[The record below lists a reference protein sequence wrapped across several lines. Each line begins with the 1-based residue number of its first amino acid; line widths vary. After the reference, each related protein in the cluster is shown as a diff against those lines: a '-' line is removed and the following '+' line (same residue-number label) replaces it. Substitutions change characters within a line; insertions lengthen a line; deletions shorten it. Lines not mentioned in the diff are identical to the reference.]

1 VKNSL
6 EDGSLGRY
14 VSRFPIMVIL
24 LLSIA
29 IIPCKS
35 YAENTSEELEITWE
49 NSGEI
54 TFVVPSNQMFQF
66 GIGIT
71 SASVNE
77 QIINLEIVGET
88 TWGVEENVSFTID
101 YNDTIFLPGE
111 GDAFMLHP
119 GNFANITVGVL
130 IPPVINGYPP
140 AETAYPFQL
149 KLSNSTGA
157 FSTWNY
163 SVSILPKYSIAID
176 EIIEYSEIN
185 PSGTVTHQIE
195 IRNTGNIY
203 TQFESEISPLDEE
216 GNIILTNESNRFE
229 KSGWN
234 ATLSGW
240 IGAMSL
246 APNESNIFKIT
257 VNAPYSPS
265 GNLSIL
271 VHIRSIQGGLIEDIY
286 LNSSILIKKDA
297 HLQFTNNECED
308 FVTEKKCVLNLKI
321 QNTGNYIDIIH
332 ETNCTTSSD
341 FIGFNTINSIFEN
354 NAPNF
359 IKITEYNQDIILEP
373 NDIFEIEFEI
383 IFQPSALGVNAGT
396 IGTVICNY
404 HSDELNISDTSE
416 LEITIAD
423 FHNIEYDLNP
433 NSWTEGN
440 KLYLSLEIENKGNI
454 PESFAISISV
464 SHDGNHSLLL
474 PLNAIYDENSSRIR
488 SYELLDIQPFEGF
501 NITGWMYLP
510 ESAVEDQLVSIS
522 IDATTHSSSFT
533 KTWKKEITIKGKG
546 TDEISE
552 NTTQEQILFYKLRNS
567 FNAHGYSIIAIIIA
581 TIMIYQALKIRSQRN
596 TQKNKGITQNNK
608 EWMSTFFVKKK
619 NKENLDS
626 PSISKAEFKQ
636 MFSEK
641 GGDKQIPI
649 IPLQEKGI
657 LKNASDTI
665 DKSDKKQSEEEL
677 DLLVEDLL
685 DDMNIKDSEFDY

>member
-1 VKNSL
+1 
-6 EDGSLGRY
+6 
-14 VSRFPIMVIL
+14 MVIL

-35 YAENTSEELEITWE
+35 HAENTSEELEITWE

-71 SASVNE
+71 SASANQ
-77 QIINLEIVGET
+77 QIINLEILGET
-88 TWGVEENVSFTID
+88 TWGVEENITFTIH

-111 GDAFMLHP
+111 GDAFMLHS
-119 GNFANITVGVL
+119 GNFANITVGVF
-130 IPPVINGYPP
+130 IPPVINGYPL
-140 AETAYPFQL
+140 AETTYPFQL

-163 SVSILPKYSIAID
+163 SVSILPKYSIVID

-195 IRNTGNIY
+195 IRNTGNIH
-203 TQFESEISPLDEE
+203 TQFESEISPLNEE

-240 IGAMSL
+240 IDAMSL

-271 VHIRSIQGGLIEDIY
+271 VHIRSLQGGLSEDIY
-286 LNSSILIKKDA
+286 LNSSIFIEKGA

-321 QNTGNYIDIIH
+321 QNTGNYIDTLH

-373 NDIFEIEFEI
+373 NDVFEVEFEI

-404 HSDELNISDTSE
+404 YSDELNISDTSE

-474 PLNAIYDENSSRIR
+474 PMNAIYDENSSRIR

-510 ESAVEDQLVSIS
+510 ESVVEDQLVSIS

-546 TDEISE
+546 IDEISE

-567 FNAHGYSIIAIIIA
+567 FNAYGYSIIAIIIA

-596 TQKNKGITQNNK
+596 TQKNKGVTQNNK
-608 EWMSTFFVKKK
+608 EWMSTFFVKNK

-657 LKNASDTI
+657 LKKASDTI